1 MINKDKNMK
10 IAVLTSGGDAPGMN
24 SVIKTIVSLG
34 AQKNICVYGVKDGY
48 LGLYNNEID
57 ILNDK
62 EIPRIT
68 NVSGTFLGSA
78 RFPSFQYDLSIR
90 EKCAQNL
97 KNLGIER
104 LIIIGGNGSYYGAM
118 KLEELGIKCIG
129 IPATI
134 DNDINKTDLAIGFST
149 AVNNIIDVI
158 EKLRDTAFSHNRCI
172 IAEVM
177 GRDKGDLAFYS
188 GIASEVDLIVTKENF
203 VSEQFI
209 LDKIKEFK
217 TQNRRHVIVVITEYI
232 LNVHDLA
239 KKAES
244 YSGFETRAQ
253 VLGHIQRGGTPT
265 AEDRFL
271 AVKMGYYAFKLLNKN
286 IHDCG
291 IGIQKNKIFHLSLDT
306 ICNSHNISN
315 ELFHFINY
323 L

>member
-1 MINKDKNMK
+1 MINKEKNMK

-24 SVIKTIVSLG
+24 SVVKTIVSLG
-34 AQKNICVYGVKDGY
+34 SQKNICVYGVKDGY

-62 EIPRIT
+62 EIPRIM

-78 RFPSFQYDLSIR
+78 RFPSFQYDSSIPK
-90 EKCAQNL
+90 KCAQNL

-104 LIIIGGNGSYYGAM
+104 LIIIGGNGSYHGAM
-118 KLEELGIKCIG
+118 KLEELGIKCIC

-158 EKLRDTAFSHNRCI
+158 EKLRDTACSHNRCI

-188 GIASEVDLIVTKENF
+188 GIASGADLIVTKENF

-217 TQNRRHVIVVITEYI
+217 TQNRRHVIVVITEHI

-239 KKAES
+239 KKVES
-244 YSGFETRAQ
+244 YSGFETRVQ

-271 AVKMGYYAFKLLNKN
+271 AVKMVYYAFELLNKN
-286 IHDCG
+286 IHGCA

-306 ICNSHNISN
+306 TCNSNNISN